1 VKEGEY
7 GGNIY
12 HVKKW
17 KNEFLLKWGGRI
29 KENVGEGEF
38 KNDILKEVL

>member
-1 VKEGEY
+1 
-7 GGNIY
+7 
-12 HVKKW
+12 VKKRDP
-17 KNEFLLKWGGRI
+17 LKLFQKYRESVI